1 MCFVG
6 FKLLCVKLFFLGL
19 AIYFYELN
27 SQKILNMN
35 FIIKKH
41 LQNDLSMLH
50 FYHYIEFQ

>member
-1 MCFVG
+1 MGFVG
-6 FKLLCVKLFFLGL
+6 FKLLCGKLFFLGL

-41 LQNDLSMLH
+41 LQNDLSKLH
-50 FYHYIEFQ
+50 FHHYIEFQ